1 MNQSID
7 NNVIDIVR
15 QFVEN
20 ETKSCSIDFGCI
32 TPEYV
37 YNMMGGECSLDEIV
51 KGLKELQKQ
60 GIPVVVK

>member
-7 NNVIDIVR
+7 NNVIDKVR

-20 ETKSCSIDFGCI
+20 ETKSCSMDFGCI
-32 TPEYV
+32 TPEYI
-37 YNMMGGECSLDEIV
+37 YKMLGGVFSLEEIM